1 MRVAYVS
8 SDPGVPVFGRK
19 GSSVHVQAV
28 LRELVR
34 GGAEVHVVTTRP
46 GGDTPADL
54 ADVVVHEV
62 AVAPTGSTAEREV
75 ALREA
80 DAQVDGVLAGIAAG
94 GGLDLLYERYSL
106 WGTAATAWASDA
118 GVPSVLEV
126 NAPLVVEQRT
136 HRELVDEAG
145 AERCARAAIGAA
157 TAVVAVSGPVAAWAA
172 DRAGGHPEK
181 VHVLSNGVDTGRIV
195 PAADRCGGRRD
206 LTDSS
211 RGRVHGRQGA
221 LHFGRDTSA
230 RRVRQVAPAFTVLF
244 VGTLKPWHGLDVL
257 VDAFA
262 GLRARVPGAR
272 LLLVGDGPGR
282 GDVLALAHERGVE
295 GAVRATGA
303 VRPADVVRH
312 LHDADVAVAPYPP
325 LDDFYFSPLKVYE
338 YLAAGLPVVASA
350 VGELPDTLEHG
361 DAGVL
366 VPPGD
371 ADALADALVALAHD
385 ADRRATLGARAR
397 EVAVERHDWSVVVRR
412 ALGFAGVP
420 WAEPVDTPVA
430 EPTNRVSTGS
440 TNETRVS
447 TGSTSEDRVSTSST
461 TGGGRHG

>member
-19 GSSVHVQAV
+19 GSSVHVQAM

-34 GGAEVHVVTTRP
+34 TGAEVHVVTTRP
-46 GGDTPADL
+46 GDDTPADL
-54 ADVVVHEV
+54 TDVVVHDV
-62 AVAPTGSTAEREV
+62 PVAPSGSTAEREV
-75 ALREA
+75 ALRHA
-80 DAQVDGVLAGIAAG
+80 DAHVGGILTEIAASE
-94 GGLDLLYERYSL
+94 GLDLVYERYSL
-106 WGTAATAWASDA
+106 WGTAATAWARDA
-118 GVPSVLEV
+118 RVPSVLEV
-126 NAPLVVEQRT
+126 NAPLVAEQRT
-136 HRELVDEAG
+136 HRELVDEAA
-145 AERCARAAIGAA
+145 AERCVRAAVGAA

-172 DRAGGHPEK
+172 DRAGQHPEK
-181 VHVLSNGVDTGRIV
+181 VHVLANGVDTARIT
-195 PAADRCGGRRD
+195 PWASTRTS
-206 LTDSS
+206 TDGSSRALPHSS
-211 RGRVHGRQGA
+211 RGRIPPEVEGALAPVNAPARRMRQGA
-221 LHFGRDTSA
+221 A
-230 RRVRQVAPAFTVLF
+230 EFTVGF

-312 LHDADVAVAPYPP
+312 LHEAHVAVAPYPP

-350 VGELPDTLEHG
+350 VGELPDALEHG
-361 DAGVL
+361 RAGLL

-371 ADALADALVALAHD
+371 AAALTDALVALAHD
-385 ADRRATLGARAR
+385 DDRRAALGARAR

-412 ALGFAGVP
+412 ALGFAGVALP
-420 WAEPVDTPVA
+420 D
-430 EPTNRVSTGS
+430 VST
-440 TNETRVS
+440 VPA
-447 TGSTSEDRVSTSST
+447 
-461 TGGGRHG
+461 TGGGRRG

>member
-34 GGAEVHVVTTRP
+34 AGAEVHVVTTRP
-46 GGDTPADL
+46 GADTPDDL
-54 ADVVVHEV
+54 ADVVVHRIL
-62 AVAPTGSTAEREV
+62 VAPTGSTAAREV

-80 DAQVDGVLAGIAAG
+80 DAQVGGILSGIAAG
-94 GGLDLLYERYSL
+94 ESFDLVYERYSL
-106 WGTAATAWASDA
+106 WGSAATAWAREAD
-118 GVPSVLEV
+118 VPSVLEV
-126 NAPLVVEQRT
+126 NAPLVAEQRT

-172 DRAGGHPEK
+172 ERAGAHPQK
-181 VHVLSNGVDTGRIV
+181 VHVLANGVDTTRITPV
-195 PAADRCGGRRD
+195 PEGVGGRRA
-206 LTDSS
+206 LPDSS

-230 RRVRQVAPAFTVLF
+230 RRARQGATAFTVLF

-262 GLRARVPGAR
+262 GLRARVPDAR
-272 LLLVGDGPGR
+272 LLLVGDGPER
-282 GDVLALAHERGVE
+282 EAVLARADALGTADAVE
-295 GAVRATGA
+295 HAGAVAPSE
-303 VRPADVVRH
+303 VPAL
-312 LHDADVAVAPYPP
+312 LHRADVAVAPYPP
-325 LDDFYFSPLKVYE
+325 LEHFYFSPLKVYE

-350 VGELPDTLEHG
+350 VGELPDALEHG
-361 DAGVL
+361 GAGVL

-371 ADALADALVALAHD
+371 AAALADALVGLAHD
-385 ADRRATLGARAR
+385 PDRRAALGARAR
-397 EVAVERHDWSVVVRR
+397 AVAVERHDWSVVVRR

-420 WAEPVDTPVA
+420 LVEAVPSAEPVEAT
-430 EPTNRVSTGS
+430 
-440 TNETRVS
+440 
-447 TGSTSEDRVSTSST
+447 DRVATGPA
-461 TGGGRHG
+461 TGGGRRG

>member
-34 GGAEVHVVTTRP
+34 AGAEVHVVTTRP
-46 GGDTPADL
+46 GDDTPDDL
-54 ADVVVHEV
+54 RGVVVHRIPV
-62 AVAPTGSTAEREV
+62 ARAGSTAEREV
-75 ALREA
+75 VLRDA
-80 DAQVDGVLAGIAAG
+80 DARVAEVLDGVAAG
-94 GGLDLLYERYSL
+94 ASLDLVYERYSL
-106 WGTAATAWASDA
+106 WGTAATAWARDA

-126 NAPLVVEQRT
+126 NAPLVDEQRT
-136 HRELVDEAG
+136 HRELVDEAA
-145 AERCARAAIGAA
+145 AERCARAAVGAA

-172 DRAGGHPEK
+172 DRAGEHPEK
-181 VHVLSNGVDTGRIV
+181 VHVLANGVDTGRIV
-195 PAADRCGGRRD
+195 PAVDRCGGRRD

-230 RRVRQVAPAFTVLF
+230 RRVRQDATAFTVLF

-262 GLRARVPGAR
+262 GLHGRVPEAR
-272 LLLVGDGPGR
+272 LLLVGDGPER
-282 GDVLALAHERGVE
+282 EAVLARAGALGVR
-295 GAVRATGA
+295 GAVEHAGA
-303 VRPADVVRH
+303 VSPSDVPAL
-312 LHDADVAVAPYPP
+312 LHRADVAVAPYPP

-338 YLAAGLPVVASA
+338 YLAAGLPVVSSA
-350 VGELPDTLEHG
+350 VGELPGALEHG
-361 DAGVL
+361 RAGVL

-371 ADALADALVALAHD
+371 AAALADALVALAHD
-385 ADRRATLGARAR
+385 GDRRAALGARAR

-412 ALGFAGVP
+412 ALGFAGV
-420 WAEPVDTPVA
+420 
-430 EPTNRVSTGS
+430 
-440 TNETRVS
+440 
-447 TGSTSEDRVSTSST
+447 
-461 TGGGRHG
+461 RHPEHAGARHA